1 VELQRSIPKPFRE
14 LPGTSEKSAHTA
26 GNVEAERNDIPR
38 KVLITW
44 FAQEKTGRITHNPER
59 KHKHDEP
66 QRISKT
72 RSGIRFSLQRSE
84 TEM

>member
-1 VELQRSIPKPFRE
+1 MEFQRSIPKPFRE

-26 GNVEAERNDIPR
+26 GNVQAERNDIFR

-44 FAQEKTGRITHNPER
+44 FAQEKTRRITHNPER
-59 KHKHDEP
+59 NHKHDEP
-66 QRISKT
+66 QRPFEDPIWHAASQ
-72 RSGIRFSLQRSE
+72 QRSE